1 MSRAEKC
8 TEEVK
13 LHLGEKL
20 KADLKELAAVKGHDT
35 LSPFIRQIL
44 REYVYGHLT
53 PHRDLL
59 AGAVRDS
66 E

>member
-1 MSRAEKC
+1 MARREKC

-20 KADLKELAAVKGHDT
+20 KADLKELACVAGHDS

-44 REYVYGHLT
+44 REFAYGTLS

-59 AGAVRDS
+59 AGAVKD

>member
-1 MSRAEKC
+1 MRHEKN
-8 TEEVK
+8 TEGVK

-20 KADLKELAAVKGHDT
+20 KADLKELAALQGHDS

-44 REYVYGHLT
+44 REYAYGKIS
-53 PHRDLL
+53 PYRDLL
-59 AGAVRDS
+59 AGAVRD